1 MIARHFGRLLALT
14 WTLAA
19 AVAGAQPAPTTDTV
33 MPPPLAASERDR
45 NDAVARVVQ
54 LLEQR
59 VLTADDA
66 NSHWIAAQFAK
77 ADPTAA
83 AAHLKAAF
91 EREPRN
97 VLFLASLAFACAR
110 PTSPVLAV
118 CAATD
123 YLSQWSFRDEGN
135 ALPWLLLAERS
146 RRRGDAATMVSH
158 LERAARGPR
167 YDDYWGRAVGV
178 FALAVNATPAIADP
192 DLAALVTLTLAVADN
207 NHGLIEFALTCEIP
221 RAKAGDPHK
230 AACDGLARLM
240 AERATT
246 LVVRGAGVRY
256 LDAFAGD
263 DAARAAAAADRA
275 AYATLQQECGSSLRM
290 EGLAAADAAVRRAA
304 LADYARW
311 LAITVKD
318 GEVAACAA
326 VRSSANLR

>member
-1 MIARHFGRLLALT
+1 MTARHFGAFLVLAL
-14 WTLAA
+14 TLAA
-19 AVAGAQPAPTTDTV
+19 AVAGAQPAPTADTV
-33 MPPPLAASERDR
+33 LPPPLAASERDR
-45 NDAVARVVQ
+45 NDSLTRAFQ
-54 LLEQR
+54 MLEQR
-59 VLTADDA
+59 ALTGDDA
-66 NSHWIAAQFAK
+66 NAHWIAAQFAK
-77 ADPTAA
+77 SDPASQ

-110 PTSPVLAV
+110 PTLPVLAV

-167 YDDYWGRAVGV
+167 YDDYWGRGVGV
-178 FALAVNATPAIADP
+178 FALAFNASPAIADP
-192 DLAALVTLTLAVADN
+192 ELAALATLTLAVADN
-207 NHGLIEFALTCEIP
+207 NHGLIEFALTCEMP
-221 RAKAGDPHK
+221 RAKAGDAQN

-240 AERATT
+240 AVRATT

-256 LDAFAGD
+256 LVAFAAD
-263 DAARAAAAADRA
+263 DAARTAAAADRV

-318 GEVAACAA
+318 GEVAACTA
-326 VRSSANLR
+326 VR